1 MKTSFFLAT
10 KSLRV
15 NWGRTVLSL
24 LGLVVGVL
32 AIILVMGLT
41 AGLKDFVLKQVE
53 SFGSNI
59 IEIEVKLPG
68 NKQVSGGNAL
78 GASSVTS
85 FKLKEAEKIAE
96 LSNINHWYAGVMG
109 QGVASY
115 ERKNLQAL
123 IFGNTAGI
131 IKVDDNFKI
140 EQGQMFS
147 EKDNQGIKPVVVIG
161 SKIKDKL
168 FGEGKAV
175 GKQIRIKKQL
185 YLVKGVLAPRGSSG
199 FFDWDNLI
207 YMPTKTL
214 QKRIMGINHIIFAIY
229 QVVDANKIDSTL
241 LKMEGIMRRT
251 HKIKDAKN
259 DDFAIT
265 TIAEAKDMLDTIFNT
280 LNILL
285 FALTSISLVVG
296 GIGITNVMYV
306 AVSERTSEIGL
317 RKALGAERKDIL
329 AQFIL
334 EAIILTL
341 LGGILGIVFGFILL
355 KLAGYVI
362 SNLGFVINF
371 PFSLKMIFSALFF
384 SFIIGL
390 IFGLKPAMSA
400 SKLSPIEAI
409 RKE

>member
-15 NWGRTVLSL
+15 NWGRTILSL

-96 LSNINHWYAGVMG
+96 LSNIKHWYAGVMG

-161 SKIKDKL
+161 AKIKDKL

-214 QKRIMGINHIIFAIY
+214 QKRIMGINHITFAIY

-251 HKIKDAKN
+251 HKIKDVKN

-371 PFSLKMIFSALFF
+371 PFSLKMIFSALSF